1 MIVIVKG
8 VNIMYI
14 EDKWYS
20 ESEAVAHVYQLYAA
34 LHLAAEIITIMID
47 DSGIPDSELYYKIK
61 DFEAY
66 EKTLP

>member
-1 MIVIVKG
+1 
-8 VNIMYI
+8 MYI

-20 ESEAVAHVYQLYAA
+20 ESEVVAHVYQLYNAIHMA
-34 LHLAAEIITIMID
+34 TEIITKMID

-61 DFEAY
+61 DFESY